1 MTQKLFK
8 NDWKSSISI
17 SVFCKSYLSSPL
29 LGENKVVP
37 VDLAKKMAPLAGL
50 RNILVHDYL
59 EIDLKRIYEFLRNDL
74 SDFSEFGKYI
84 SRYVFGKEE

>member
-1 MTQKLFK
+1 M
-8 NDWKSSISI
+8 
-17 SVFCKSYLSSPL
+17 